1 MNLYN
6 QIAWWDA
13 AVHGYTIFAI
23 TFLLGLLMYGPVLTG
38 ARANPLLVIFTVAA
52 VGIGT
57 GALWEVA
64 EWAYHHWFAQNN
76 AGQGKTDLI
85 VDLILGALGA
95 LLAGWAT
102 QLSLERER

>member
-1 MNLYN
+1 
-6 QIAWWDA
+6 
-13 AVHGYTIFAI
+13 
-23 TFLLGLLMYGPVLTG
+23 MYGPVLTG
-38 ARANPLLVIFTVAA
+38 AQANPVLMIVTVAA
-52 VGIGT
+52 VGIAT

-64 EWAYHHWFAQNN
+64 EWAYGHWFAQNN
-76 AGQGKTDLI
+76 AVQGKTDLI